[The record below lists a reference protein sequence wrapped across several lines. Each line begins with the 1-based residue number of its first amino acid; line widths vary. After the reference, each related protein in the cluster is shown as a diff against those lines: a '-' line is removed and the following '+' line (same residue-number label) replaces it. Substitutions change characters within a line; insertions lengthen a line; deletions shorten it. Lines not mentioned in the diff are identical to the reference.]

1 MKKGFSKIVAT
12 ILLATTLVG
21 TMSVSSMAAPHAGK
35 PEKFNHI
42 GDPCYGVPGV
52 IDPWIIVG
60 SPNMDRIIEQA
71 DVNYLLKFLNKRDMC
86 SFTERYITGFDIE
99 GHHYTPLQI
108 NNFDFIKEM
117 DIDGN
122 KKINQYDATLLAQY
136 VDWKKETNFNDGF
149 NRQQW

>member
-1 MKKGFSKIVAT
+1 MAKHLTMQWKDMLSLYIT
-12 ILLATTLVG
+12 LLQFITFLQFLFV
-21 TMSVSSMAAPHAGK
+21 
-35 PEKFNHI
+35 
-42 GDPCYGVPGV
+42 
-52 IDPWIIVG
+52 
-60 SPNMDRIIEQA
+60 
-71 DVNYLLKFLNKRDMC
+71 VNYLLKFLNKRDMC